1 MIKLCVANIKIIFG
15 VLIIYLV
22 CQEISDKVLWRI
34 KWRLKDSKILNNMIV
49 NNVLKCIV
57 SYSVI
62 SYLVSL
68 QEMYNFINLNIKNDN
83 STLIIGILTVYG
95 IFYTFV
101 QFSISYALQ
110 NGKDKYWGRSK
121 TKSLFEQYIEFEF
134 FKSLIFKVLLIM
146 AVTIPLLNIEKIK
159 YINSYKNFIIA
170 LWGVSVFS
178 VYLLYILLF
187 VRSLFIMEILF
198 IMQEGR
204 DNYLKGIIK
213 KKIIEEYKSFFENR
227 QSYKNNGF
235 IEVLFEEV
243 RNLDKREEKEMLFEV
258 LNNFMDHYEK
268 IQYNQMHGI
277 KAGKRRKRKD
287 RDEFLYMKNFLYSIF
302 EEIWHN
308 IEEQKI
314 ESNFN
319 EMLKIYKKQDR
330 LIFNQIKIYCLVNK
344 NSEIIK
350 EILATYN
357 YNSLSYF
364 NSVTYFQVPKIIWNN
379 IAKYKEIVEINDYFR
394 KRVITKELFE
404 RFVENDKLTDDE
416 NRLIIEYKTYLRRV
430 LKKGNEICNQ
440 LGKYDLIN
448 MLGKYELNKDRRT
461 ISQNIQN
468 EICDY
473 IISLEYNNSNKEYIK
488 FLLKELDYKYTI
500 IVILY
505 MMLYTGGGDY
515 LKWQKDIF
523 FLKDISKHN
532 WEYEKINAQNN
543 MDFICKFIEKSP
555 IGHKIE
561 VDLILWIIKNINSKI
576 TESIIKQCN
585 ERLTYAKFLKL
596 KYIFFEKT
604 NYYTEFSFDNINSD
618 NLKQDKWD
626 DWRVDFLT
634 EMLRT
639 PSILKNEFFDIHQFK
654 FFEKFLYNS
663 IPQCIYET
671 EDFRMFYINIYYEMN
686 KEEFYRIIKMQGVI
700 RKGIYEFLILNINN
714 KNYNYLFSNNK
725 SSKFFLSQVKNILDG
740 SNISIEDYIND
751 LVNKAT
757 ECSSR
762 KISINEKER
771 IIFKLRSL
779 NFNF

>member
-473 IISLEYNNSNKEYIK
+473 II
-488 FLLKELDYKYTI
+488 
-500 IVILY
+500 
-505 MMLYTGGGDY
+505 
-515 LKWQKDIF
+515 
-523 FLKDISKHN
+523 
-532 WEYEKINAQNN
+532 
-543 MDFICKFIEKSP
+543 
-555 IGHKIE
+555 
-561 VDLILWIIKNINSKI
+561 
-576 TESIIKQCN
+576 
-585 ERLTYAKFLKL
+585 
-596 KYIFFEKT
+596 
-604 NYYTEFSFDNINSD
+604 
-618 NLKQDKWD
+618 
-626 DWRVDFLT
+626 
-634 EMLRT
+634 
-639 PSILKNEFFDIHQFK
+639 
-654 FFEKFLYNS
+654 
-663 IPQCIYET
+663 
-671 EDFRMFYINIYYEMN
+671 
-686 KEEFYRIIKMQGVI
+686 
-700 RKGIYEFLILNINN
+700 
-714 KNYNYLFSNNK
+714 
-725 SSKFFLSQVKNILDG
+725 
-740 SNISIEDYIND
+740 
-751 LVNKAT
+751 
-757 ECSSR
+757 
-762 KISINEKER
+762 
-771 IIFKLRSL
+771 
-779 NFNF
+779 